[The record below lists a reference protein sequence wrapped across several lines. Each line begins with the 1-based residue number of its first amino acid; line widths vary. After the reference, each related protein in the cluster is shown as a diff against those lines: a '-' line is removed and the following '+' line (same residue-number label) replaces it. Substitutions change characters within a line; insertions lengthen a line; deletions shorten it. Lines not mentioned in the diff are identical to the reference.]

1 MLTNRGNRIW
11 GACGIGFVALFA
23 TAVALLNVGAPTGS
37 TVSDKEIVS
46 FITDH
51 KSALQ
56 IGSLV
61 MALAGLAFLVFLH
74 GLPERVGGESRM
86 LVPVVAGGLFIGT
99 MFAYAA
105 TGSVLAEALDYEKP
119 FSIDPNT
126 ARVLA
131 AISYGGLLYAS
142 IPAAVL
148 IGTASAAA
156 TRSGALPRWLT
167 RAGYAGAALCV
178 VTTVVGFPVVPI
190 VMALWVLGVTISG
203 GLRNARADRTSV
215 ASGAVATGRA

>member
-1 MLTNRGNRIW
+1 MPANRANRIW
-11 GACGIGFVALFA
+11 GVCGLGFVALFA
-23 TAVALLNVGAPTGS
+23 TAVALFNVGAPTGS
-37 TVSDKEIVS
+37 TVSDNEIVS

-51 KSALQ
+51 KDALQ
-56 IGSLV
+56 IGSVV

-74 GLPERVGGESRM
+74 GLPERIGDEGRM
-86 LVPVVAGGLFIGT
+86 LVPLAAGALFIGA

-105 TGSVLAEALDYEKP
+105 TSSVLVAALDYEKP

-131 AISYGGLLYAS
+131 AISYNGLLYAS

-148 IGTASAAA
+148 IGAASAAA
-156 TRSGALPRWLT
+156 TRTGTLPQWLT
-167 RAGYAGAALCV
+167 RAGYVGAALCV
-178 VTTVVGFPVVPI
+178 VTTVVGFPIVPI

-203 GLRNARADRTSV
+203 LRNARAERTGV
-215 ASGAVATGRA
+215 GSGAVATGRA